1 MKTLLPFL
9 PYDLTPTGLYM
20 LVYAYIQPV
29 YAHIP
34 IHSMHNYTYTFHKH
48 SMHKLSLLKKQDQNV
63 PLTPDK
69 FAQSQNQEK
78 NKQ

>member
-34 IHSMHNYTYTFHKH
+34 IHSIECLCMYMYVQCTN
-48 SMHKLSLLKKQDQNV
+48 LLC
-63 PLTPDK
+63 
-69 FAQSQNQEK
+69 
-78 NKQ
+78 